1 MRDMFCLWLGIILL
15 FRNFPCQ
22 AHQGF
27 IVFISSLIIFTC
39 LCRECS
45 SKLSNPRGVTDCLL
59 SSTGQHCFTFN
70 KEEECFV
77 QWSLDPLVLEDSL
90 QEHEA
95 SARDYLQA
103 IPVNKQERLYTDM
116 KNVFCYVQI
125 ERGASSLSKT
135 VPIEDI
141 PTMCRALG
149 FYPTEREIEDM
160 LNEVSYDQKQEVL
173 IIFY

>member
-1 MRDMFCLWLGIILL
+1 ML

-22 AHQGF
+22 DHQGL
-27 IVFISSLIIFTC
+27 IVFIHSLIIFTC

-45 SKLSNPRGVTDCLL
+45 SKLGNPRGVTDCLL

-103 IPVNKQERLYTDM
+103 IPVNKQEKLYTDM